1 MMMMTSGSDE
11 IPRANGIETAVH
23 IKRRGAVVDEERER
37 IYLALLFRLKK
48 FPGLVKI
55 NEAKTSPKT
64 TQTTSKLLPNY
75 LQATSWRRLLAS
87 RCHSY
92 WSSSTNGIWG
102 DFWRQIAKSTRQK
115 CIPYSTSATWTPQN
129 CIPYSTLLF
138 RGCKSAIRY
147 CKVLFRGAK
156 SAIRYAKTQN
166 DLSPLWGRSDL
177 GSLKHN
183 TYATFFLTLHSLWG
197 PSDFFFAKV
206 PPVEVYRL
214 RRHSLVLLRFAWLAL
229 ARLGLGLGTYLPIAP
244 ES

>member
-1 MMMMTSGSDE
+1 MMMMMMMMTSGSDE

-92 WSSSTNGIWG
+92 WSSNTNGIW
-102 DFWRQIAKSTRQK
+102 RV
-115 CIPYSTSATWTPQN
+115 QN
-129 CIPYSTLLF
+129 
-138 RGCKSAIRY
+138 R
-147 CKVLFRGAK
+147 
-156 SAIRYAKTQN
+156 
-166 DLSPLWGRSDL
+166 
-177 GSLKHN
+177 
-183 TYATFFLTLHSLWG
+183 
-197 PSDFFFAKV
+197 
-206 PPVEVYRL
+206 
-214 RRHSLVLLRFAWLAL
+214 
-229 ARLGLGLGTYLPIAP
+229 
-244 ES
+244 

>member
-1 MMMMTSGSDE
+1 MMMMMMTSGSDE

-64 TQTTSKLLPNY
+64 TQTTSKLLPNH
-75 LQATSWRRLLAS
+75 LQATSWQRLLAS

-147 CKVLFRGAK
+147 CKMLFRGAK
-156 SAIRYAKTQN
+156 SAIRYALFEN
-166 DLSPLWGRSDL
+166 RWPPLWAHMDL
-177 GSLKHN
+177 GGQKCN
-183 TYATFFLTLHSLWG
+183 TYAAYF
-197 PSDFFFAKV
+197 
-206 PPVEVYRL
+206 
-214 RRHSLVLLRFAWLAL
+214 
-229 ARLGLGLGTYLPIAP
+229 
-244 ES
+244 

>member
-1 MMMMTSGSDE
+1 MMMMMMMTSGSDE

-102 DFWRQIAKSTRQK
+102 DFW
-115 CIPYSTSATWTPQN
+115 
-129 CIPYSTLLF
+129 
-138 RGCKSAIRY
+138 
-147 CKVLFRGAK
+147 
-156 SAIRYAKTQN
+156 
-166 DLSPLWGRSDL
+166 
-177 GSLKHN
+177 
-183 TYATFFLTLHSLWG
+183 LH
-197 PSDFFFAKV
+197 
-206 PPVEVYRL
+206 
-214 RRHSLVLLRFAWLAL
+214 
-229 ARLGLGLGTYLPIAP
+229 
-244 ES
+244 

>member
-1 MMMMTSGSDE
+1 M
-11 IPRANGIETAVH
+11 
-23 IKRRGAVVDEERER
+23 
-37 IYLALLFRLKK
+37 
-48 FPGLVKI
+48 KI

-129 CIPYSTLLF
+129 CIPYSTLPF

-147 CKVLFRGAK
+147 AKVLFRGCK

-183 TYATFFLTLHSLWG
+183 TYATSCLALHSLWG
-197 PSDFFFAKV
+197 PSDFFFAQV

-214 RRHSLVLLRFAWLAL
+214 RRHSLAQLGFASLAL
-229 ARLGLGLGTYLPIAP
+229 ARRLSGPGRDLPIAP